1 MTKGQAKEIFE
12 EIGEGHRMQFY
23 KRQLTE
29 EEWKI
34 YKLDYSVTV
43 KYQCAAK
50 KNKTVDV
57 QQYTILKHLCF
68 HKMISDNVCVYLC
81 VTKI

>member
-29 EEWKI
+29 EE
-34 YKLDYSVTV
+34 
-43 KYQCAAK
+43 
-50 KNKTVDV
+50 
-57 QQYTILKHLCF
+57 
-68 HKMISDNVCVYLC
+68 
-81 VTKI
+81 